1 MIPTWQGA
9 RKMMLKTLATAA
21 ALLPLAA
28 MPALAA
34 SVRGCD
40 TWEASAAFVVF
51 PAADNTAEYAG
62 GLVRLITLDT
72 AGEPACCSF
81 HLMVLYPSA
90 DGSYSECALIS
101 AADTTGHYSIFVN
114 RAKVTKDDAE
124 GVSLVIPTEGN
135 VDGNAVPGEM
145 KVSIDL
151 MASKISA
158 E

>member
-1 MIPTWQGA
+1 
-9 RKMMLKTLATAA
+9 
-21 ALLPLAA
+21 
-28 MPALAA
+28 
-34 SVRGCD
+34 
-40 TWEASAAFVVF
+40 
-51 PAADNTAEYAG
+51 
-62 GLVRLITLDT
+62 
-72 AGEPACCSF
+72 
-81 HLMVLYPSA
+81 MVLYPSA